1 MIVVKSVEIQVKG
14 KEEEEPGNVQRA
26 EKRVEEDPG
35 IEVEGEVKI
44 WEGDLRYLFGK
55 ALSLSLLQKRFSKDC
70 CLLNKSPNLPESGL
84 EEIDKSYK
92 SF

>member
-35 IEVEGEVKI
+35 VEVEGEVKI
-44 WEGDLRYLFGK
+44 
-55 ALSLSLLQKRFSKDC
+55 
-70 CLLNKSPNLPESGL
+70 
-84 EEIDKSYK
+84 
-92 SF
+92 